1 MIMNNLVNFN
11 NPSSLDVAAYLQ
23 WLNVGIEH
31 GPLPGPV
38 VAHALMPMDEAAL
51 HPVRPN
57 DIGVH
62 AGENSVQPPG
72 VEVPV
77 GAFEEC
83 AFIGHGLVSIP

>member
-1 MIMNNLVNFN
+1 
-11 NPSSLDVAAYLQ
+11 
-23 WLNVGIEH
+23 
-31 GPLPGPV
+31 
-38 VAHALMPMDEAAL
+38 
-51 HPVRPN
+51 
-57 DIGVH
+57 VH